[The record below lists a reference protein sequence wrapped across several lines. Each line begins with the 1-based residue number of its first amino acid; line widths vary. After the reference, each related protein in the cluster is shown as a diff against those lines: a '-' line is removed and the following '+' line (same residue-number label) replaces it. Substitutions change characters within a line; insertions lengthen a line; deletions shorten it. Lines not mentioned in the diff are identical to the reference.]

1 MNLQTVP
8 RVPVKTMSGRIIPR
22 PASKERACLVVDIFV
37 VVIVPILILYSLI
50 QTTVFKLKVNYNGYG
65 LSDETNK

>member
-1 MNLQTVP
+1 M
-8 RVPVKTMSGRIIPR
+8 
-22 PASKERACLVVDIFV
+22 VDIFV